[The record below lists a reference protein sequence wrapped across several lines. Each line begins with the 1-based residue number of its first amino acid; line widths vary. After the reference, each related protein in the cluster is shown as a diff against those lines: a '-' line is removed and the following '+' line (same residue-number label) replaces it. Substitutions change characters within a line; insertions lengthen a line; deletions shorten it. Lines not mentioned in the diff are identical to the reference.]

1 MPHHN
6 EILSRLSRKA
16 GLQMNR
22 SADFDVLSQAIADET
37 GESLGVNTLK
47 RLFGFKTAT
56 VVPRLSTMDIIAR
69 YLGSSDYDSLMKL
82 LGNDADI
89 SMFTPVAGIDVQEL
103 EKGAQVRVSYDPG
116 RVFLLTYLGDF
127 RFIVNEVEG
136 SVNIR
141 RGDILTITQL
151 AAGHRLI
158 VGAVCRDG
166 VDLGAYEAARYR
178 GIRAVDLL

>member
-1 MPHHN
+1 MGHLN
-6 EILSRLSRKA
+6 EILRRMREKA

-37 GESLGVNTLK
+37 GERLGVNTLK
-47 RLFGFKTAT
+47 RLFGFRMAA
-56 VVPRLSTMDIIAR
+56 VVPRLSTMDIVAR
-69 YLGSSDYDSLMKL
+69 YLGSRDYDSLKKQ
-82 LGNDADI
+82 LGYDADI
-89 SMFTPVAGIDVQEL
+89 SMFGSVDCIDVHDL
-103 EKGAQVRVSYDPG
+103 ENGAQVRVSYDPG

-127 RFIVNEVEG
+127 RFIVNEAEG